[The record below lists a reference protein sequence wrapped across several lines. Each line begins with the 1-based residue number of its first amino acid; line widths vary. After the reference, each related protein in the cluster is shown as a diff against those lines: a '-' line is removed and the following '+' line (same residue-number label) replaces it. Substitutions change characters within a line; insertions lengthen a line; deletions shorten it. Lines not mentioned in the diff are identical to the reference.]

1 MRLPAR
7 WATAALL
14 LIAPLIG
21 APATASADSGPEG
34 VQVEQSARAVPGQYI
49 VTLEPELSPDTVLRE
64 LGLSPLFRYGAALH
78 GFAASLTAAEL
89 EAVRTVPGVLAV
101 EENAEVSVD
110 APRSGGLF
118 RAPAAGWGTDRVDQR
133 ELPLD
138 DTFTTTAT
146 GKGVRAYV
154 VDTGIDTAHTEF
166 GGRAVKGTT
175 RSATA
180 VTAWTAT
187 ATARTWPARSAARRP
202 AWPGGVAGR
211 RTGPGL
217 RGPGHLGRHPRR
229 VRLGRQG
236 RRAHRGARRAQRL
249 ARRGPF
255 VLRRRRGRGRRRR
268 GRAARR
274 GRGERRPGRL
284 RRLPG
289 RRGRRGRGRAS
300 DRQDRETSF
309 SNWGSCVALY
319 APGADIA
326 PRGSAAA
333 PSRWTAPPWR
343 ARTSR
348 ASPRCTSRRTPRP
361 PRGRRPLA
369 DGHGHPE
376 RALRPR
382 PGLARPAAVHRRPLT
397 APAGRPARAR
407 GAGTRGGIRSPGP
420 APGLRP
426 RPGGTPLGPRPP
438 AGTAR
443 IAGRASLRHS
453 GHMDDLNALAEEH
466 LAAAR
471 ASAHGRSA
479 HLLLQQPPLAA
490 DGHRPH
496 RGDRA
501 RRAQRAA
508 RRLAAGPARQRPP
521 HRGLRRRRPAGRDP
535 APDPAGTAR
544 AAGARDAAV
553 LLTAIND

>member
-101 EENAEVSVD
+101 EENAEVTVD

-166 GGRAVKGTT
+166 GGRAVKGYDAVGDGRDGMDCNGHGTHVAGT
-175 RSATA
+175 VAGATSGVAREASLVGVRVLDCEGRGTWAGILAGFDWVAKDAERTGAPA
-180 VTAWTAT
+180 VLNASLGG
-187 ATARTWPARSAARRP
+187 ARSSSVDAAVEAVADAGVLPVVAAGNDDRDACDVSP
-202 AWPGGVAGR
+202 AAADGVVAVG
-211 RTGPGL
+211 
-217 RGPGHLGRHPRR
+217 
-229 VRLGRQG
+229 
-236 RRAHRGARRAQRL
+236 
-249 ARRGPF
+249 
-255 VLRRRRGRGRRRR
+255 
-268 GRAARR
+268 
-274 GRGERRPGRL
+274 
-284 RRLPG
+284 
-289 RRGRRGRGRAS
+289 AS

-326 PRGSAAA
+326 SARLGGGTVSLDGTSMASPHVAGVAALYKQENPAAA
-333 PSRWTAPPWR
+333 P
-343 ARTSR
+343 
-348 ASPRCTSRRTPRP
+348 
-361 PRGRRPLA
+361 
-369 DGHGHPE
+369 
-376 RALRPR
+376 
-382 PGLARPAAVHRRPLT
+382 AAVARWLT
-397 APAGRPARAR
+397 DTATPNVLSGLGQGSPDRLLF
-407 GAGTRGGIRSPGP
+407 TGG
-420 APGLRP
+420 L
-426 RPGGTPLGPRPP
+426 
-438 AGTAR
+438 
-443 IAGRASLRHS
+443 
-453 GHMDDLNALAEEH
+453 
-466 LAAAR
+466 
-471 ASAHGRSA
+471 
-479 HLLLQQPPLAA
+479 
-490 DGHRPH
+490 
-496 RGDRA
+496 
-501 RRAQRAA
+501 
-508 RRLAAGPARQRPP
+508 
-521 HRGLRRRRPAGRDP
+521 
-535 APDPAGTAR
+535 
-544 AAGARDAAV
+544 
-553 LLTAIND
+553 